1 MKASRKER
9 EEKRVALLVCVRER
23 EGGWVE
29 GRERERGVKRLKMLP
44 SPSPPFS
51 LSHTDKGGG
60 GIREEKPREG
70 KKQRWVR
77 EGVGSAR
84 FAILKK
90 DNFLKSCKLENPFRS
105 FEAFY
110 SKLKV
115 IQLKYLGRP
124 YSSDNQFP
132 LHPSGYP
139 PHRATLF
146 PFLLPAAELKE
157 FFPLFLRGGEGR
169 RRRRGC
175 LQGVEEKGFG
185 GGWLSLATK
194 GASGHSL

>member
-60 GIREEKPREG
+60 GIREEKLGEG
-70 KKQRWVR
+70 GRKQRWVR

-90 DNFLKSCKLENPFRS
+90 RTIFLKVVN
-105 FEAFY
+105 
-110 SKLKV
+110 
-115 IQLKYLGRP
+115 
-124 YSSDNQFP
+124 
-132 LHPSGYP
+132 
-139 PHRATLF
+139 
-146 PFLLPAAELKE
+146 
-157 FFPLFLRGGEGR
+157 
-169 RRRRGC
+169 
-175 LQGVEEKGFG
+175 
-185 GGWLSLATK
+185 
-194 GASGHSL
+194 